1 MIGIFL
7 FVCLLTCYDIVLVQ
21 FCVQPPHS
29 KELADGTFNNHR
41 SRDVMYAGR
50 FILGIGVGIE
60 GGGVGVYISESVPS
74 NKRGSLVSL
83 YQLSIAL
90 GEVLG
95 YAIAAIFYEVHGGW
109 RFMVGSSLVFSTI
122 VLIGLFFLPESRVT
136 WCSRGSLAKHSMCL
150 LG

>member
-21 FCVQPPHS
+21 FCAAAPIP

-90 GEVLG
+90 ERFWGTPLLLSSTRCTE
-95 YAIAAIFYEVHGGW
+95 GGVSW
-109 RFMVGSSLVFSTI
+109 WVRRWC
-122 VLIGLFFLPESRVT
+122 FLRL
-136 WCSRGSLAKHSMCL
+136 C
-150 LG
+150 